1 MQPHHP
7 RRAPNPLLLGL
18 AAALTLLATPGRRA
32 AGQHINPPALSRP
45 TGYTHVI
52 VAPAGRTVYIAGQ
65 VSLDSGGRVVGPG
78 DFRAQTERVFA
89 NLELALQSAGA
100 TFADV
105 VKTTTFVTDVAQLAT
120 LREVRARYLDA
131 GRAPTS
137 TLVEV
142 KALARPEFLIEIEAV
157 AVIPDDRRP

>member
-1 MQPHHP
+1 MEPHHP
-7 RRAPNPLLLGL
+7 RRALNPLLLGL
-18 AAALTLLATPGRRA
+18 VAALTLSATLDQPA

-45 TGYTHVI
+45 TGYTHVV

-65 VSLDSGGRVVGPG
+65 VSLDSAGRVVGAG

-89 NLELALQSAGA
+89 NLEVALRSAGA

-105 VKTTTFVTDVAQLAT
+105 VKTTTFVTDVAQLAV
-120 LREVRARYLDA
+120 LREVRARYLA
-131 GRAPTS
+131 ATRAPAS

-142 KALARPEFLIEIEAV
+142 KALARPEFLIEIEAI
-157 AVIPDDRRP
+157 AVIPEGRRP